1 MAHEKEKQERLAAI
15 RETFGKR
22 LQSYRKIK
30 GLSLAEL
37 AEKCG
42 NIITPTT
49 LQKYE
54 AGKMLPSSTAITVAL
69 SGALDTPVDDFFRE
83 YTVNINFG
91 NFEFRKKSKMGKK
104 TLEVTML
111 DIQNKI
117 EKYLEIERIGNFQT
131 EFVNPVANRVI
142 ANEIDAR
149 NAAATIR
156 SVWGLG
162 LYPITQPIELLE
174 GYGVKVI
181 EVERDADIF
190 DGTGT
195 TINGMPVLVI
205 NKNDVYTDRQRMT
218 LFHEFGHQV
227 LKFDDSVTQKD
238 REKLCNVFASEMLIP
253 QQAFF
258 NIFGTKRN
266 LISST
271 EFKNVQRAYCISV
284 KALIVK
290 AMQLRVI
297 TVGRYK
303 WYQIAI
309 NSRPKFREEMEDCKD
324 IPALHSTRFEQLV
337 LRCLTSDIITTSKA
351 AALLGVGVDEIRKRI

>member
-1 MAHEKEKQERLAAI
+1 MEKKNYNQEQLTAI

-22 LQSYRKIK
+22 LQSYRKIR

-42 NIITPTT
+42 NIITTGA

-54 AGKMLPSSTAITVAL
+54 AGKMLPSTSAITVAL
-69 SGALDTPVDDFFRE
+69 SQALDTPVDDFFRE
-83 YTVNINFG
+83 YAVNIDFSC
-91 NFEFRKKSKMGKK
+91 FEFRKKSKMGKK

-142 ANEIDAR
+142 VNEVDAR

-156 SVWGLG
+156 NMWGLG

-174 GYGVKVI
+174 NYGVKVI
-181 EVERDADIF
+181 EVERDSDIF
-190 DGTGT
+190 DGSGT

-227 LKFDDSVTQKD
+227 LKFDDSVSQKD

-271 EFKNVQRAYCISV
+271 EFKNVQRTYCISV
-284 KALIVK
+284 KALITK

-297 TVGRYK
+297 TPGRYK
-303 WYQIAI
+303 WYMIAL
-309 NSRPKFREEMEDCKD
+309 NRNPEFCQEMEDSRD
-324 IPALHSTRFEQLV
+324 ISALHSTRFEQLV

-351 AALLGVGVDEIRKRI
+351 AALLGIGVDEIRKRI